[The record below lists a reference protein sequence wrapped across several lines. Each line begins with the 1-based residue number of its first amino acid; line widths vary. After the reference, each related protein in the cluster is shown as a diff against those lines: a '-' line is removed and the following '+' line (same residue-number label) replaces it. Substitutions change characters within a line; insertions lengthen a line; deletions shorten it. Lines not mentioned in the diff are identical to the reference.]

1 VNFIEYVT
9 DLISDLIRTY
19 GVHRKDVTVHTD
31 IENFS
36 LGVDAA
42 VPCGLIINELISNVF
57 KHAFVD
63 GAKGD
68 LWIKMSQLGDKA
80 YMLTVRDNG
89 VGLPEGFSLETA
101 NSLGM
106 KLVRDLARQL
116 DGDISVENGNGA
128 TFRATFREPTYLER
142 W

>member
-1 VNFIEYVT
+1 
-9 DLISDLIRTY
+9 
-19 GVHRKDVTVHTD
+19 
-31 IENFS
+31 
-36 LGVDAA
+36 
-42 VPCGLIINELISNVF
+42 
-57 KHAFVD
+57 
-63 GAKGD
+63 
-68 LWIKMSQLGDKA
+68 
-80 YMLTVRDNG
+80 MLTVRDNG
-89 VGLPEGFSLETA
+89 VGLPEGFSLETT

>member
-1 VNFIEYVT
+1 
-9 DLISDLIRTY
+9 
-19 GVHRKDVTVHTD
+19 
-31 IENFS
+31 
-36 LGVDAA
+36 
-42 VPCGLIINELISNVF
+42 
-57 KHAFVD
+57 
-63 GAKGD
+63 
-68 LWIKMSQLGDKA
+68 MSQLGDKT

-106 KLVRDLARQL
+106 KLVRDLTRQL

-128 TFRATFREPTYLER
+128 TFRATLREPTYLER